1 MARIGRLV
9 AGQGARTAGGR
20 VADRA
25 RSPEARQ
32 KAESA
37 RYARVAEEIVEQL
50 GQMKGAAMKLG
61 QVLASVD
68 FPNLEPEDRDRLRGK
83 LAALRDQAPR
93 VSFGQME
100 KLMAAEWGARP
111 SRVLAELDTEAA
123 AAASIGQVYRGVT
136 HEGREVAIKVQ
147 YPGIAEAVESDLRA
161 ATLLVPLL
169 RRMAPGLDGRAVL
182 GELRERISEE
192 LDYELEAQHQR
203 RVARAWRDHP
213 HVLVPGVDTTLST
226 RRVLVTDWVHARDF
240 RVMRELPDAERDRLG
255 EILYRFFFATAAEHG
270 LALGDPHPGNV
281 MLAADGRLVVLD
293 FGLLRELPPEY
304 LEREADVHRAI
315 GARDAAGTERALR
328 ALGYLNGPVDAG
340 LLLQHMRLAGSW
352 LWDAEQPLRLS
363 GEYAN
368 ALGRRIMAQG
378 RPVLD
383 MLRGFDVPA
392 EALLLRRM
400 DNLVFTVLCDLRAA
414 ADWGAVAGEL
424 RAGLPATT
432 PLGMEHAAWRERRG
446 VSPRPA
452 RAA

>member
-37 RYARVAEEIVEQL
+37 RYAKVAEEIVEQL

-68 FPNLEPEDRDRLRGK
+68 FPNLEPEDRERLKAK

-93 VSFGQME
+93 VSFAQME
-100 KLMAAEWGARP
+100 KLMAAEWGQKP
-111 SRVLAELDTEAA
+111 GRVLAELEHEAA

-161 ATLLVPLL
+161 GDPARAAAAPDGARP
-169 RRMAPGLDGRAVL
+169 RRRAVL

-226 RRVLVTDWVHARDF
+226 RRVLVTDWVEARDF

-304 LEREADVHRAI
+304 LEREATVHRALA
-315 GARDAAGTERALR
+315 ARDAEGAERALR
-328 ALGYLNGPVDAG
+328 AWATSTAG
-340 LLLQHMRLAGSW
+340 GRRALLQHMRLSGHW

-363 GEYAN
+363 GDYAA

-392 EALLLRRM
+392 EALLLRGWTTCSSRSSATCGPPPTGAPSPGAARGPAGH
-400 DNLVFTVLCDLRAA
+400 DAARPRARRLA
-414 ADWGAVAGEL
+414 
-424 RAGLPATT
+424 RA
-432 PLGMEHAAWRERRG
+432 RG
-446 VSPRPA
+446 VSAGRA

>member
-25 RSPEARQ
+25 GSPLARRR
-32 KAESA
+32 AESA
-37 RYARVAEEIVEQL
+37 RHARLAEEVVDQL

-61 QVLASVD
+61 QVLSAVD
-68 FPNLEPEDRDRLRGK
+68 FPNLEPEDRERLKAR
-83 LAALRDQAPR
+83 LSALRDQAPR
-93 VSFGQME
+93 VSFAQME
-100 KLMAAEWGARP
+100 RLMAAEWGEKP
-111 SRVLAELDTEAA
+111 GRVLADLDPEAA

-136 HEGREVAIKVQ
+136 REGREVAIKVQ

-161 ATLLVPLL
+161 ARLLLPLL
-169 RRMAPGLDGRAVL
+169 RRMAPGLDGGAVL
-182 GELRERISEE
+182 GELRERIGEE

-203 RVARAWRDHP
+203 RLARAWRDHP
-213 HVLVPGVDTTLST
+213 HVLVPGVDTGLST
-226 RRVLVTDWVHARDF
+226 RRVLVTDWVDARDF
-240 RVMRELPDAERDRLG
+240 RAMKTLPDPERDRLG
-255 EILYRFFFATAAEHG
+255 EILYRFFFATAAEHD

-281 MLAADGRLVVLD
+281 LLARDGRLVVLD
-293 FGLLRELPPEY
+293 FGLLRQLPAGY
-304 LEREADVHRAI
+304 LEREAGVHRALS
-315 GARDAAGTERALR
+315 ARDAEGAERALR
-328 ALGYLNGPVDAG
+328 ALGYLHGPVDPE
-340 LLLQHMRLAGSW
+340 LLLQHMRLSGHW

-363 GEYAN
+363 GDYAA
-368 ALGRRIMAQG
+368 ALGRRIVAQG

-400 DNLVFTVLCDLRAA
+400 DNLLFTVLCDLRAA

-432 PLGMEHAAWRERRG
+432 PLGREHAAWREARGLSARR
-446 VSPRPA
+446 A